1 MENDLPASLK
11 GHFLISESN
20 MMDPNFKQTVVFMV
34 EHNDE
39 GGFGLVVNR
48 QSDLTVADII
58 PELAND
64 IGARR
69 PVYVGGPVQQEL
81 VSALHSA
88 LPDGPS
94 STAMEIVPGV
104 FFEPGFRQL
113 QKFFEPEIWESIP
126 LEDQPVIHTFLGY
139 SGWAPGQ
146 LEEEM
151 RSGSWVT
158 LKARPNIV
166 FHPNP
171 EQGWRDALRAKGGI
185 YKIFADSNQDP
196 SFN

>member
-64 IGARR
+64 IGE
-69 PVYVGGPVQQEL
+69 PL
-81 VSALHSA
+81 ALA
-88 LPDGPS
+88 
-94 STAMEIVPGV
+94 
-104 FFEPGFRQL
+104 EP
-113 QKFFEPEIWESIP
+113 
-126 LEDQPVIHTFLGY
+126 
-139 SGWAPGQ
+139 
-146 LEEEM
+146 
-151 RSGSWVT
+151 
-158 LKARPNIV
+158 
-166 FHPNP
+166 
-171 EQGWRDALRAKGGI
+171 
-185 YKIFADSNQDP
+185 
-196 SFN
+196 